1 MCPCLRKNRTGCL
14 HPITCTSGHLPD
26 NFIWWHF
33 RTVVWLGYVKVAL
46 LVKHVNVVLPQS
58 SCWCSSII
66 NWGLMNRGN
75 FFLYVASVVITYSL
89 NCLRCESP
97 YRAHNS
103 LWRLHLQLIC
113 SLSLFLSC
121 LFLFRQPCKLSS
133 ISLMYFG
140 FWLNF
145 QKIWFWNAF
154 ESSFKLVNRLNLSK
168 NWFRTVCT
176 VYQKS
181 SINSVPH
188 VADTIENV
196 LWSSFYCP
204 RINLQQI
211 YWILKRNSS

>member
-1 MCPCLRKNRTGCL
+1 M
-14 HPITCTSGHLPD
+14 HPITFTSGHLPD

-33 RTVVWLGYVKVAL
+33 RTVGWLGYVKVAL

-97 YRAHNS
+97 FRAHDS

-113 SLSLFLSC
+113 SLSLVLSC

-145 QKIWFWNAF
+145 PTNMLLSQVSNWSTGWICRRTDFALYVQYTKYPRLT
-154 ESSFKLVNRLNLSK
+154 SSHL
-168 NWFRTVCT
+168 
-176 VYQKS
+176 
-181 SINSVPH
+181 
-188 VADTIENV
+188 
-196 LWSSFYCP
+196 
-204 RINLQQI
+204 LQIQ
-211 YWILKRNSS
+211 

>member
-1 MCPCLRKNRTGCL
+1 M

-33 RTVVWLGYVKVAL
+33 RTVNWLGYVKVAL

-66 NWGLMNRGN
+66 NWGLMNRGHKKK
-75 FFLYVASVVITYSL
+75 LYVASVVITYSL

-113 SLSLFLSC
+113 SLSLLLSR

-133 ISLMYFG
+133 ISLMSFVFDWISKRYD
-140 FWLNF
+140 
-145 QKIWFWNAF
+145 F
-154 ESSFKLVNRLNLSK
+154 EMLLSQVSNWSTGWICRRTDFALYVQYTKHPRSTSSHML
-168 NWFRTVCT
+168 
-176 VYQKS
+176 
-181 SINSVPH
+181 
-188 VADTIENV
+188 
-196 LWSSFYCP
+196 
-204 RINLQQI
+204 RIQ
-211 YWILKRNSS
+211 